1 MKQKLPELFEHIIEF
16 DNARPYRYE
25 TVVPISAHEELKT
38 WRTRRAELSAAAA
51 NFVKKQRGTGG
62 GASNG

>member
-1 MKQKLPELFEHIIEF
+1 MKQKLPELFELIIEF

-25 TVVPISAHEELKT
+25 TVVPISAHEELKA

-51 NFVKKQRGTGG
+51 NFVKKQRGSGG
-62 GASNG
+62 SGASG

>member
-1 MKQKLPELFEHIIEF
+1 MTHKLPEMFEHIIEF

-25 TVVPISAHEELKT
+25 TVVPFLAHEEIKA

-51 NFVKKQRGTGG
+51 QFVKRQRGS
-62 GASNG
+62 GASG